1 MWNDPIQM
9 DWNRFKWIDMNCF
22 FFCASIG
29 LWASF
34 QVPEPPRYFGTASE
48 SCIFWTKVVTF
59 FEGCGCTKP
68 SSRFIEILK
77 IAVTDNGTINDHHLP
92 RPFTSSK
99 TNTTQWFNGLY
110 KKWRGGSALDWK
122 VHSTWTLS
130 QSWLSSLENLF
141 VGQLYRLQYI
151 ILLSLHFDRCL
162 GLKCYQVAQFP
173 WVPSKHDLCTIPA
186 RLIWVINEIGGW
198 HSIGFRLFETRPSR
212 CALSEVRL
220 QGSLKD
226 TVLSSVFKRYGLEL
240 GDLIKSWETMSVFQ
254 VKSRESRDVDCWTF
268 DVQLALTSAS
278 FFAL

>member
-1 MWNDPIQM
+1 MGQFLWIPSRQILWRAAPVPPASPWHPSSLPERWNDKKWCEMMWNDPIQM

-141 VGQLYRLQYI
+141 VGQLYRLYNPTQPTFW
-151 ILLSLHFDRCL
+151 SM
-162 GLKCYQVAQFP
+162 
-173 WVPSKHDLCTIPA
+173 
-186 RLIWVINEIGGW
+186 
-198 HSIGFRLFETRPSR
+198 FRS
-212 CALSEVRL
+212 
-220 QGSLKD
+220 
-226 TVLSSVFKRYGLEL
+226 
-240 GDLIKSWETMSVFQ
+240 
-254 VKSRESRDVDCWTF
+254 
-268 DVQLALTSAS
+268 
-278 FFAL
+278 